1 MSIINEALKKAERER
16 TPIPVGIPTQ
26 LAVTHVSRPWLR
38 IAVASLCVGAI
49 IGGGVGIWRWRL
61 PAPRPLSHGPQTHQP
76 VVKATAE
83 EVVQSRVEAAVAIHA
98 WPTAP
103 VQEGQP
109 PAERMSPA
117 PGGQPSPPPASHAA
131 AEAAFQRAVTAEA
144 RGLWEE
150 AIRSYQ
156 EALALKPTLREAHT
170 NLGTLYVR
178 QNRLTAAIEQFQ
190 AALALEPNYAL
201 ARNNLGSAYLMLGQ
215 ESLAAREFLAAIRSD
230 AQYVSPYYN
239 LGSLYARRGEVDQAI
254 SFLTRAI
261 ALQPAVLIW
270 LREDPDFDRIRASRE
285 FQRLESVHRKE
296 RRARGEAHSFVSGE
310 APGSP

>member
-38 IAVASLCVGAI
+38 IVVACLCGSTV
-49 IGGGVGIWRWRL
+49 IGGGVGMWRWRL
-61 PAPRPLSHGPQTHQP
+61 PASRPLSHVTQTP
-76 VVKATAE
+76 YPMLRAIPEGVVRA
-83 EVVQSRVEAAVAIHA
+83 RVETAVASEPRPIS
-98 WPTAP
+98 P
-103 VQEGQP
+103 VHTGEP
-109 PAERMSPA
+109 PAKGMR
-117 PGGQPSPPPASHAA
+117 PPAGKQASLPPGSHAA

-144 RGLWEE
+144 KGLWDE

-156 EALALKPTLREAHT
+156 EAIARQPTLREAHT
-170 NLGTLYVR
+170 NLGTLLVR

-190 AALALEPNYAL
+190 AALALEPDYPL

-215 ESLAAREFLAAIRSD
+215 EALAAREFLAAIRSD

-261 ALQPAVLIW
+261 ALEPAVLTW
-270 LREDPDFDRIRASRE
+270 LREDPDFDRIRATRE
-285 FQRLESVHRKE
+285 FQRMRVGVR
-296 RRARGEAHSFVSGE
+296 
-310 APGSP
+310 